1 MSSTTI
7 YASLALAREEFPP
20 VHKNKVADTGKY
32 KYAYVDLQTV
42 LEAVTPALRKQGLE
56 IIQTV
61 ESGYLATKLVSV
73 VDDALPLSS
82 EVELPTGTTPQVLG
96 SAITYARRYAIVTM
110 LGLVTEDDDDGSE
123 ASGISAKTTTKK
135 MANALPHRL
144 LLGGTATSNPS
155 PPTTPYETV
164 S

>member
-32 KYAYVDLQTV
+32 KYAYADLQTV

-61 ESGYLATKLVSV
+61 ESGYLATKVISV

-82 EVELPTGTTPQVLG
+82 EVELPTGTTPKS
-96 SAITYARRYAIVTM
+96 SA
-110 LGLVTEDDDDGSE
+110 
-123 ASGISAKTTTKK
+123 
-135 MANALPHRL
+135 P
-144 LLGGTATSNPS
+144 PS
-155 PPTTPYETV
+155 PTPAAMPLSRCWV
-164 S
+164 W